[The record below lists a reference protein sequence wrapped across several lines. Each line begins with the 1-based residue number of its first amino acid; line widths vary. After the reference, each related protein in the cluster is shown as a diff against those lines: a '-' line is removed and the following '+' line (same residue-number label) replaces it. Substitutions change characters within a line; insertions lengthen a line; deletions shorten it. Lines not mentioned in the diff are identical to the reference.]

1 MKVVIAGVVGSGKST
16 LIQRLAAAIPMKP
29 RGFTTGRSPAD
40 GSGQATVHITRFGGD
55 KLFITENQI
64 GVCSLENGAGLP
76 EGFEKAGIP
85 LLAGLPPKSFVIM
98 DEIGFMESCSPAF
111 CRAVLDI
118 LEGDHQVLAAV
129 SSKDTP
135 FLRLVRTHP
144 EVKVYEIN
152 EHNRDGLFE
161 QILDDFRQETQLD
174 VCHKQG

>member
-1 MKVVIAGVVGSGKST
+1 MKVVIIGAVGSGKST
-16 LIQRLAAAIPMKP
+16 LIQRLAAVIPIKP
-29 RGFTTGRSPAD
+29 HGFATGRSPAN
-40 GSGQATVHITRFGGD
+40 GSGTATVHINRFGGD

-64 GVCSLENGAGLP
+64 GNCSSETGTGLP

-118 LEGDHQVLAAV
+118 LEGDYQVLAAV

-135 FLRLVRTHP
+135 FLRLVRTHS

-152 EHNRDGLFE
+152 EQNRDRLFE
-161 QILDDFRQETQLD
+161 QILDDFRQDPETGHLS
-174 VCHKQG
+174 